1 MGVAAVLGNKLMYIG
16 LDGPIAT
23 FLSSENLDEN
33 LKEMEADKN
42 DEEKS

>member
-1 MGVAAVLGNKLMYIG
+1 MGVAAILWNRLMYMG
-16 LDGPIAT
+16 LNCPIAT

-33 LKEMEADKN
+33 LDEMEADKN